1 MSTTESDYLTVAI
14 WSGFFISLGYKM
26 LYESVMSHINIEDA
40 YLIRVNSLLPRP
52 QTIQSGLYLHIS
64 QEFCVCFYIYT

>member
-1 MSTTESDYLTVAI
+1 
-14 WSGFFISLGYKM
+14 M